1 MRHVEGGLDA
11 TEQHDPFWLAWER
24 EGLAALGH
32 GVGGHPA
39 AAPDEAVRFVVA
51 APHEPVV
58 GRADAVAAVSADQ
71 AGEHCVVVPGGRAQ
85 ERDVASGS
93 YQGAAFA
100 VGDQRVLAQH
110 VGGGS
115 DEVAGRASGHGA
127 TIRA

>member
-1 MRHVEGGLDA
+1 MRRSSTTRSGSPGKARASRHSVTASVD
-11 TEQHDPFWLAWER
+11 D
-24 EGLAALGH
+24 
-32 GVGGHPA
+32 PA
-39 AAPDEAVRFVVA
+39 AAPDQAVRFVVA

-58 GRADAVAAVSADQ
+58 GRADAVAAVSAEQ

-85 ERDVASGS
+85 ERDVAAGS